1 MEAKTFSSAELDGLI
16 SELMDGQLT
25 TDQKVRLAE
34 ILRDCPEAQRY
45 YQQLMGQHA
54 LLYFDAVPLPSGP
67 VTSTRLDAAAQ
78 RDNRD
83 SVEVK
88 NETPHVP
95 PVETRGLGWG
105 SGTTWLLSAGGA
117 LIVALIG
124 EVLVLL
130 LNSPRPAN
138 RDTSTP
144 VVAAA
149 GRTEGQNDDYVATLV
164 VATQCRW
171 ESPGSLQE
179 GGRLLPGPFRLLA
192 GTADIQ
198 FDSGPTLKLVGP
210 AFMEIQSKASA
221 KVFQGTVLLRNNLS
235 GDQFTLR
242 TPTSKLLDIGTEF
255 GVVVDSKGEDVHV
268 FEGAVQHIS
277 DTPGKSDQIEQ
288 LQAGQARHYDKSTES
303 GRSIPLDGMGF
314 SRQNSLPSD
323 SSKPDEPFAFEPFNY
338 PPGNVLERVPDTGQ
352 GWKRF
357 WVWDGEPRIVQDPRG
372 FPGREGTS
380 PTRFAEFSRKGA
392 LHRWLAEPIHMDRD
406 GIWYFS
412 FLFRRGHE
420 RPDPINAFVV
430 VLRNE
435 EEMDDTKSLRI
446 GMMGEDQ
453 VLFVT
458 CMDGGARTS
467 FPLAYDTTCLMVG
480 KIVTGQSA
488 HRPRSS
494 SKSSV
499 PTTR

>member
-25 TDQKVRLAE
+25 ADQKVRLAE

-88 NETPHVP
+88 NEAPLVP
-95 PVETRGLGWG
+95 PLETSGLGWG

-124 EVLVLL
+124 AVLVLL

-149 GRTEGQNDDYVATLV
+149 RTESQNDDYVATLV
-164 VATQCRW
+164 VAAQCRW
-171 ESPGSLQE
+171 ESPRSLQE

-198 FDSGPTLKLVGP
+198 FDSGPTLKIVGP

-235 GDQFTLR
+235 AKHSTGSPPR
-242 TPTSKLLDIGTEF
+242 GA
-255 GVVVDSKGEDVHV
+255 GKGE
-268 FEGAVQHIS
+268 
-277 DTPGKSDQIEQ
+277 
-288 LQAGQARHYDKSTES
+288 
-303 GRSIPLDGMGF
+303 
-314 SRQNSLPSD
+314 
-323 SSKPDEPFAFEPFNY
+323 
-338 PPGNVLERVPDTGQ
+338 
-352 GWKRF
+352 
-357 WVWDGEPRIVQDPRG
+357 
-372 FPGREGTS
+372 
-380 PTRFAEFSRKGA
+380 
-392 LHRWLAEPIHMDRD
+392 
-406 GIWYFS
+406 
-412 FLFRRGHE
+412 
-420 RPDPINAFVV
+420 
-430 VLRNE
+430 
-435 EEMDDTKSLRI
+435 
-446 GMMGEDQ
+446 
-453 VLFVT
+453 
-458 CMDGGARTS
+458 
-467 FPLAYDTTCLMVG
+467 
-480 KIVTGQSA
+480 
-488 HRPRSS
+488 
-494 SKSSV
+494 
-499 PTTR
+499 